1 MINVSRFRVV
11 QIFDQFIAAKVNPTF
26 GHSAEKSVLYL
37 SHLKVMLKGLDTE
50 KLGLLRDI

>member
-1 MINVSRFRVV
+1 MV
-11 QIFDQFIAAKVNPTF
+11 QIFDQFITAKVDPTF
-26 GHSAEKSVLYL
+26 GQSAEKSVLYL